1 MDCIFCKIAAGEIPA
16 EKVYEDDHVL
26 AFHDI
31 NPQAPLHVVIIPR
44 RHIATINDIGEAD
57 TDLMGR
63 LLQAAKAI
71 AAREGVAGD
80 GYRLVVNVNRGGGQV
95 VFHIHMHLMAK
106 RPFGW
111 PAG

>member
-57 TDLMGR
+57 IDLMGR

-71 AAREGVAGD
+71 AAQEGVAED